1 MSLVVTPGE
10 NSVTRNEFNAYLALI
25 ACAQKNMG
33 KMMPYPHFE
42 RYTNKHLLR
51 RYIIRDSIS
60 S

>member
-33 KMMPYPHFE
+33 KMMPLPYVEP
-42 RYTNKHLLR
+42 TVNKQTFVA
-51 RYIIRDSIS
+51 
-60 S
+60 